1 MAFADTEWAVY
12 DGYGVTMEYPS
23 TWTLYC
29 YAESASAANY
39 SVLMVSTA
47 EDIFLRCYVTESD
60 PLPVTI
66 LSPSDNAEAKLFC
79 EYVKETAFRAVDF
92 PIMDPAAAMEG
103 DEAVI
108 EFMTALEEYNSDPKN
123 PLPEYTGELPRGQ
136 SGATDTVQLSD
147 DGTLASVQ
155 DADTGLYGYIDKT
168 GAWRIEPQ
176 FKSAYGFSDGR
187 AMVQL
192 EDGSWAYIDRT
203 GALAIPEVRDSD
215 GSTYPLKSSGKFR
228 EGIAAVEIDTGNGY
242 DKIYIDLNGLK
253 KVNDEQGHRAGDE
266 LIVRAAGT
274 IAGIFAEDAYRVGGD
289 EFVVILLDV
298 SREEFARKTEQL
310 RRQMQENSVDASI
323 GDCADVC
330 NSTG

>member
-1 MAFADTEWAVY
+1 MKKILSLLLILCILCLVGCGNGEPPTSNGGSGQNVAFADTEWAVY

-29 YAESASAANY
+29 YAESTSAANY
-39 SVLMVSTA
+39 SVLMVSAA

-66 LSPSDNAEAKLFC
+66 LSPSDNAEAKLFY
-79 EYVKETAFRAVDF
+79 EHVKETAFRAVDF

-108 EFMTALEEYNSDPKN
+108 EFMTALEEYNADPKN

-155 DADTGLYGYIDKT
+155 DADTGLFGYIDKT

-176 FKSAYGFSDGR
+176 FRSAY
-187 AMVQL
+187 
-192 EDGSWAYIDRT
+192 
-203 GALAIPEVRDSD
+203 
-215 GSTYPLKSSGKFR
+215 
-228 EGIAAVEIDTGNGY
+228 AVSYTH
-242 DKIYIDLNGLK
+242 LTLP
-253 KVNDEQGHRAGDE
+253 
-266 LIVRAAGT
+266 T
-274 IAGIFAEDAYRVGGD
+274 IA
-289 EFVVILLDV
+289 
-298 SREEFARKTEQL
+298 
-310 RRQMQENSVDASI
+310 
-323 GDCADVC
+323 
-330 NSTG
+330 